1 MTAPARRIGIL
12 GGTFDPIHRGHVD
25 IGDAAKAA
33 LDLPGVQIITAHVP
47 PHRPPPEASS
57 YHRFA
62 MVALTTIDRPAWRAS
77 DVELRHE
84 TPSYTSRT
92 LRELHG
98 RGYEPIELCFVIG
111 ADAFADIA
119 SWRDYPEILQAA
131 HFVVVSRPRFPAA
144 ALVERVPHLADRMVQ
159 RPGDLVGSRAPGIFL
174 LDAATPDVSST
185 AIRSRL
191 ATGAPIDGMVPPR
204 LQQHIDQHGLYRS
217 TTPERRATKAGARA
231 PAGRRHGRD

>member
-1 MTAPARRIGIL
+1 
-12 GGTFDPIHRGHVD
+12 
-25 IGDAAKAA
+25 
-33 LDLPGVQIITAHVP
+33 
-47 PHRPPPEASS
+47 
-57 YHRFA
+57 
-62 MVALTTIDRPAWRAS
+62 MVARTTIERPAWRAS

-92 LRELHG
+92 LRELHS

-144 ALVERVPHLADRMVQ
+144 ALVEPLPHPADRMVR
-159 RPGDLVGSRAPGIFL
+159 RPGDLVGSRAPVIFL
-174 LDAATPDVSST
+174 LDAATADVSST

-191 ATGAPIDGMVPPR
+191 ATGAPIDRMVPPPV
-204 LQQHIDQHGLYRS
+204 QQHLEMHGLLPS
-217 TTPERRATKAGARA
+217 
-231 PAGRRHGRD
+231 